1 MLQQEN
7 EQLKKQLENKN
18 NPQIFIDTEDMEER
32 YGTDLYIEYLEKENK
47 QKDEIIDEI
56 LSYGI
61 FEGDCPCSIS
71 GEELDCCENCQDDYK
86 KCWLKYFK
94 EKIQRDN

>member
-1 MLQQEN
+1 M
-7 EQLKKQLENKN
+7 
-18 NPQIFIDTEDMEER
+18 
-32 YGTDLYIEYLEKENK
+32 EKELKSGDIIPFIRSKDYKFIQNLGAGSFSRTVLI
-47 QKDEIIDEI
+47 KDEIIDEI